1 MPSIEKAN
9 EYEKIGD
16 VSLRLSSLNT
26 AMDECS
32 MLHECTINGQ
42 TVVGDL
48 DPSATHCF
56 MDPSVAKRL
65 GLTTVRKEYEVEL
78 GNGSKATA
86 QWTTT
91 ATLTFD
97 NVTSTDKIYVL
108 LMQGAVKF
116 IIRRK
121 WLWTHNP
128 DIDCRTGC
136 VRIKQ
141 ADGSTKILHPNNFKP
156 NKNAITFKRI
166 SIKTMK
172 KLERKRKAEIFAV
185 RIKPAKKTSLFLPT
199 FRTW

>member
-1 MPSIEKAN
+1 MPSIETAN
-9 EYEKIGD
+9 EYDTLGD

-48 DPSATHCF
+48 DPGATHCF

-86 QWTTT
+86 QWKTT
-91 ATLTFD
+91 ATLKFD
-97 NVTSTDKIYVL
+97 NVTCTEEIYVL
-108 LMQGAVKF
+108 PMQGDVRF
-116 IIRRK
+116 IIGRK

-128 DIDCRTGC
+128 NIDWRTGC

-141 ADGSTKILHPNNFKP
+141 AEGSTKILRPKNFKP
-156 NKNAITFKRI
+156 NKNTITFKRI

-172 KLERKRKAEIFAV
+172 KLVWKRKAEIFAV
-185 RIKPAKKTSLFLPT
+185 RKQPAKKDMAVLPT
-199 FRTW
+199 IRTW